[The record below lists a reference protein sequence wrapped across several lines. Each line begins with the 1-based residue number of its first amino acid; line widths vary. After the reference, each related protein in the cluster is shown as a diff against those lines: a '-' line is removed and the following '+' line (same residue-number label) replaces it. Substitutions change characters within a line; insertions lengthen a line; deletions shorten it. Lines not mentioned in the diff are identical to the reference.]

1 MVREGKIASKL
12 NRPVEVRSGLKRI
25 HYKAQGII
33 DNKFK
38 DWIIGN

>member
-1 MVREGKIASKL
+1 VVREGKIASKL

-25 HYKAQGII
+25 QYKAQRII

-38 DWIIGN
+38 D